1 MCVPN
6 IASSRFRPMTSQSSA
21 VIEKQNVAVTP
32 PASPLP
38 MSEQNDIFGEG
49 SISPSSCTFKR
60 KRNSTN
66 NKSFSRLAHHD
77 YHDHSHDAVTSEN
90 DTTSRRS
97 ATDPFPIQLHMML
110 DTVEREGYAHV
121 VSWQP
126 HGRCFVIHDQKQ
138 FHSFIMPKFMKQT
151 KFPSFRRQLNLYGF
165 QRLSVGPDRGGYY
178 HELFLR
184 GRPFLARRM
193 QRQCN
198 KGTRVRCRSNP
209 EEEPNFY
216 NMEPVVANEMD
227 IAMQDEQ
234 MDSGHCEMD
243 NPDFVASCVPSDDD
257 VAFFAGKSF
266 HMIQENRRMDNLLQT
281 LQKENQFIPVVED
294 DANDDFL
301 GQLEMICGL

>member
-1 MCVPN
+1 M
-6 IASSRFRPMTSQSSA
+6 ATTF
-21 VIEKQNVAVTP
+21 IEKPQEKVAITP
-32 PASPLP
+32 PDSPLP
-38 MSEQNDIFGEG
+38 MSRQNDILGEG
-49 SISPSSCTFKR
+49 SNSPSSYTFKR

-66 NKSFSRLAHHD
+66 NKYFSRLAHHD

-90 DTTSRRS
+90 DTTSRR
-97 ATDPFPIQLHMML
+97 AADPFPVQLHMML
-110 DTVEREGYAHV
+110 DTIEREGYAHV

-126 HGRCFVIHDQKQ
+126 HGRCFVIHDQKE
-138 FHSFIMPKFMKQT
+138 FNSFVMPKFMKHT

-198 KGTRVRCRSNP
+198 KGTRVRSRSNP

-227 IAMQDEQ
+227 ITMKEEQ
-234 MDSGHCEMD
+234 MDSGDYEMD
-243 NPDFVASCVPSDDD
+243 TPDFVASWVPSNDD
-257 VAFFAGKSF
+257 VAFFAGKRF
-266 HMIQENRRMDNLLQT
+266 HLIQENQRIDNLLQT
-281 LQKENQFIPVVED
+281 VRKENQFIPIVED
-294 DANDDFL
+294 DADDKFL
-301 GQLEMICGL
+301 EQLDMICGV